1 MTVRPCYTDEA
12 MPEGYE
18 VCAEVAAMPESV
30 WHEIKD
36 VLTAEI
42 ARQMGV
48 GVR

>member
-36 VLTAEI
+36 DLTAEI